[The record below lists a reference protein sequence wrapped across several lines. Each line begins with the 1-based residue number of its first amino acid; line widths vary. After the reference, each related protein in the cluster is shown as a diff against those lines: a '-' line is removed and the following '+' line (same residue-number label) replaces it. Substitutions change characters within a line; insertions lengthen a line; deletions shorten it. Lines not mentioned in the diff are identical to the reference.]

1 MASEVGPTQAA
12 EPGIQGQPGNSVSG
26 SRGAPSSHLR
36 KRYIAE
42 DSSPSVS
49 NSQSMARAW
58 TAVPSWPGGSRATR
72 AVTQVLSSQPVCG
85 GHPPSGNWEAR
96 SQSKPRRAGASSTE
110 ANKARM
116 AYIVG
121 SLQDVPRTQ
130 GQPPSR
136 FCLVTISWI
145 DIVIS
150 RLAKASELPTSRQPS
165 LHGTLAYLPVP
176 AAAREQY
183 DERYAST
190 QPDRSLDC
198 KFHLVPPFVVL
209 VSLFRLPRVPARP
222 PAFQEDH
229 HDAPG
234 HDPHAC
240 LQNCFSRHRL
250 CAPFAFHPTFDIIG
264 KRYLNTCRR
273 PGPAATI
280 NMDGKMKKKI
290 GNTSLA
296 PTLPA
301 RSSASW
307 RRRTR
312 MKSEWVRRLSP
323 MLVPKR
329 SF

>member
-1 MASEVGPTQAA
+1 MDGGSELAGRKQGHQGSHPGAFVATGLRRPPSIGQLGSPQPVEAAARRIELARGQQSQDGVHRRLGPGRSPNVGPTAIPILFGDYKLDRHCDLAA
-12 EPGIQGQPGNSVSG
+12 GESF
-26 SRGAPSSHLR
+26 R
-36 KRYIAE
+36 
-42 DSSPSVS
+42 
-49 NSQSMARAW
+49 
-58 TAVPSWPGGSRATR
+58 TA
-72 AVTQVLSSQPVCG
+72 
-85 GHPPSGNWEAR
+85 
-96 SQSKPRRAGASSTE
+96 
-110 ANKARM
+110 
-116 AYIVG
+116 
-121 SLQDVPRTQ
+121 
-130 GQPPSR
+130 
-136 FCLVTISWI
+136 
-145 DIVIS
+145 
-150 RLAKASELPTSRQPS
+150 TSRQPS

-250 CAPFAFHPTFDIIG
+250 CAPFAFPPTFDIIG
-264 KRYLNTCRR
+264 KRYSNTCRR